1 MSLRNASELGKGAAR
16 QRSARERA
24 TQKRSAVPS
33 TAQQLVEAS
42 FERVQGRAQALV
54 ERFYEVLFE
63 THPAV
68 RALFPSDMRGQ
79 HGKLG
84 TTLALAVRNL
94 AKPALLAPVLRDLG
108 RKHSAYGAL
117 PEHFGAVGGALIEA
131 LREFDAESWTAETE
145 QAWTDT
151 YATVAKL
158 MREGMADALPAE
170 KEQTMQNDTTH
181 NQNGRTNGHGNGHGN
196 GQLDARAGQPASA
209 AAADPEFAMFR
220 GLVENSPNPTMVCDR
235 DLTVRYANPIALKTL
250 GRLEQYLPI
259 RAHQIV
265 GNSIDIFHK
274 NPAHQRALLGDPR
287 NLPHVARI
295 KLGPETL
302 QLNVYA
308 LYDAAGNYAGPALSW
323 EIITARAQMEE
334 TVTVKLGGA
343 SQTLTAVAAQLA
355 AGATETSA
363 QASRVAGAAEQIKA
377 NVSSVASASEEMSAT
392 VREISGNASES
403 AKTARQA
410 REIAGGAN
418 QTVQAL
424 STSSATIG
432 KVTKVI
438 STIAQQTNLLA
449 LNATIEA
456 ARAGEA
462 GKGFAVVANEV
473 KELAKETARA
483 TEEIAQQIETI
494 QADTGR
500 SVMAIGEVVKI
511 IELIDGYASSIAASV
526 EEQAA
531 TVRDIARNANEVSAG
546 VASVVDNIAGVA
558 DAAKDAERNAAETQ
572 RAAREVQEICAQ
584 LAAAGKR

>member
-1 MSLRNASELGKGAAR
+1 MTLRNASEVDKSNARPRHKRAPGA
-16 QRSARERA
+16 
-24 TQKRSAVPS
+24 QKRSALPG
-33 TAQQLVEAS
+33 TPQQLVEAS
-42 FERVQGRAQALV
+42 FERVKGRADGLV
-54 ERFYEVLFE
+54 ARFYELLFQAQ
-63 THPAV
+63 PSV

-79 HGKLG
+79 HKKLG
-84 TTLALAVRNL
+84 AALALAVRNL
-94 AKPALLAPVLRDLG
+94 AQPELLAPILRELG
-108 RKHSAYGAL
+108 RKHRAYGAQ
-117 PEHFGAVGGALIEA
+117 PEHFGAVGGALLEA
-131 LREFDAESWTAETE
+131 LREFDSEHWSAATE

-151 YATVAKL
+151 YTAVADL
-158 MREGMADALPAE
+158 MREGMAETPAQKERTMEHDANHH
-170 KEQTMQNDTTH
+170 QSN
-181 NQNGRTNGHGNGHGN
+181 NGRTNGHGDG
-196 GQLDARAGQPASA
+196 RAPQPGPTVST
-209 AAADPEFAMFR
+209 DQDYAMFR
-220 GLVENSPNPTMVCDR
+220 GLVENSPNPTMMCDR

-250 GRLEQYLPI
+250 SRLEQYLPV

-274 NPAHQRALLGDPR
+274 NPAHQRAMLGDPR
-287 NLPHVARI
+287 NLPHSARI

-308 LYDAAGNYAGPALSW
+308 LYDAAGSYTGPALSW
-323 EIITARAQMEE
+323 EIITARATMEE

-343 SQTLTAVAAQLA
+343 SQKLTAVASQLA
-355 AGATETSA
+355 AGATQTSA

-392 VREISGNASES
+392 VREISSNASES

-410 REIAGGAN
+410 RDLASGAN

-424 STSSATIG
+424 STSSAMIG

-483 TEEIAQQIETI
+483 TEEIAQQIDTI

-500 SVMAIGEVVKI
+500 SVSAIGEVVKI

-558 DAAKDAERNAAETQ
+558 DAARDAEKNAAETQ
-572 RAAREVQEICAQ
+572 HAAGDVQDICTQ
-584 LAAAGKR
+584 LAGVGKR

>member
-1 MSLRNASELGKGAAR
+1 MTFRNASEPGKPAAR
-16 QRSARERA
+16 PRHKRERGA
-24 TQKRSAVPS
+24 PKRPVAPS
-33 TAQQLVEAS
+33 TPQQLVEAS
-42 FERVQGRAQALV
+42 FERVKGRAERLV
-54 ERFYEVLFE
+54 ARFYDLLFQA
-63 THPAV
+63 HPSV
-68 RALFPSDMRGQ
+68 RELFPSDMRGQ
-79 HGKLG
+79 QKKLG
-84 TTLALAVRNL
+84 ATLALAVRNL
-94 AKPALLAPVLRDLG
+94 SQPEVLAPALRELG
-108 RKHSAYGAL
+108 RKHRAYGAK

-131 LREFDAESWTAETE
+131 LREFDSGHWSAETE

-151 YATVAKL
+151 YTTVADL
-158 MREGMADALPAE
+158 MREGMAETPAP
-170 KEQTMQNDTTH
+170 KEQTMQHDTTH
-181 NQNGRTNGHGNGHGN
+181 NQSNNGRANGHGDGK
-196 GQLDARAGQPASA
+196 AAQPAATVGTDS
-209 AAADPEFAMFR
+209 EHAMYR
-220 GLVENSPNPTMVCDR
+220 GLVENSPNPTMMCDR
-235 DLTVRYANPIALKTL
+235 DLVVRYANPIALKTL

-274 NPAHQRALLGDPR
+274 TPAHQRALLGDPR
-287 NLPHVARI
+287 NLPYNARI
-295 KLGPETL
+295 KVGPETL

-308 LYDAAGNYAGPALSW
+308 LYDSAGNYTGPALSW
-323 EIITARAQMEE
+323 EIITARATMEE

-343 SQTLTAVAAQLA
+343 SQKLTAVASQLA
-355 AGATETSA
+355 AGATQTSA

-410 REIAGGAN
+410 RDLASGAN

-424 STSSATIG
+424 STSSAMIG

-500 SVMAIGEVVKI
+500 SVTAIGEVVKI

-531 TVRDIARNANEVSAG
+531 TVRDIARNASEVSAG

-558 DAAKDAERNAAETQ
+558 DAARDAERNAAETQ
-572 RAAREVQEICAQ
+572 HAAGEVQEICGQ
-584 LAAAGKR
+584 LAGAGKR